1 MWPLETHAWRLGVT
15 GSGGGRG
22 GGGVGQPF
30 LGFKVHSRHLGSF
43 SRATFNSARIRPLPT
58 QMCQIETCPL
68 TRSGDEAFVIPAR
81 RGQCGCESRPFTV
94 HRAAESRGSRP
105 AGQPGRLHL
114 AQGLLCAISISEHAR
129 THARAHTHTHTHT
142 HCPTGL
148 GAHTHTHTLSHC
160 PTGLGVCECT
170 QTHTHMHTLSHCP
183 TGLGAS
189 RGMNCILRTFGN
201 LQVTCH

>member
-129 THARAHTHTHTHT
+129 THARAHTHTHTHSLSHWPRST
-142 HCPTGL
+142 
-148 GAHTHTHTLSHC
+148 HTHTHTQSLSHWPGSFQRHELY
-160 PTGLGVCECT
+160 PTHLWK
-170 QTHTHMHTLSHCP
+170 S
-183 TGLGAS
+183 TGDLPLTNIPERAC
-189 RGMNCILRTFGN
+189 RWL
-201 LQVTCH
+201 